1 MTILAI
7 NVGRYISTLCY
18 SILKLE
24 PYSACQY
31 SCKYCY
37 GRWYRE
43 SEAKIKPQY
52 DVIRAFIKVSKV
64 LSRKK
69 LGIIPFRLS
78 TLIEPF
84 QKIEENYKLSLKI
97 LKVALKN
104 KVPIIISTKST
115 LYMSNDWWN
124 ILKTLNRD
132 GLVIIQ
138 ETITTLDRDTA
149 SILEPNAPTPEER
162 VEAIEKAS
170 RENIPV
176 VIRFQPLIPGYS
188 ENEAR
193 EIFKVARS
201 IGAKH
206 IIIEFLRCPTDE
218 IETYKSLSID
228 NTPYEVNWKSYSIS
242 EDSRLVTPPTEV
254 KAKILERIVYEA
266 KAEGVKIALCKE
278 GLFNF
283 DMINECCGIKYMRN
297 TKLRLTLKE
306 FWIKALNKPIEIN
319 EVINEYAGDDQYLVT
334 LSKDFQKYPRLI
346 RKPIKH
352 HKKHY

>member
-1 MTILAI
+1 
-7 NVGRYISTLCY
+7 
-18 SILKLE
+18 
-24 PYSACQY
+24 
-31 SCKYCY
+31 
-37 GRWYRE
+37 
-43 SEAKIKPQY
+43 
-52 DVIRAFIKVSKV
+52 
-64 LSRKK
+64 
-69 LGIIPFRLS
+69 
-78 TLIEPF
+78 
-84 QKIEENYKLSLKI
+84 
-97 LKVALKN
+97 
-104 KVPIIISTKST
+104 
-115 LYMSNDWWN
+115 MSNDWWN